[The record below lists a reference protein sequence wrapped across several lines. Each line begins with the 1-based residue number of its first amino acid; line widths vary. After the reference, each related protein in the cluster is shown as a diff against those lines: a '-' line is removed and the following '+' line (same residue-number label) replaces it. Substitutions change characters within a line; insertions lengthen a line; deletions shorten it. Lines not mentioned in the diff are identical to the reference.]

1 MMSTNDTWNL
11 QSFIDSLVVEL
22 DKARDALAVK
32 AMNQPLSYSVKDLS
46 LDLQVFPDFDGDR
59 VNFKTAKP
67 GEQGAS
73 KISMQLVSTSD
84 RAIRESSRAP
94 ARIDEG
100 KIESLPGMDAKQQKA
115 LEKIGVRTIK
125 DIERIEKNNVNLDQV
140 TNGEVDYSNLSSMIK
155 KAKRRDNPPLVRGVS
170 MTKTAEGHLLIV
182 DGKNLVLYEEH
193 HPFAFINGIKAAI
206 LNGNQDRIVVKL
218 PVEPA
223 RAMNTQNNP
232 FYETCHILLDTETVI
247 KFDIK
252 S

>member
-1 MMSTNDTWNL
+1 MSTNDTWNL

-22 DKARDALAVK
+22 DRARDALAVK

-84 RAIRESSRAP
+84 RAIRESSRTP
-94 ARIDEG
+94 ARMDEG
-100 KIESLPGMDAKQQKA
+100 KIDSLPGMDAKQRNA
-115 LEKIGVRTIK
+115 LEKIGVRTVK
-125 DIERIEKNNVNLDQV
+125 DVERMEKNNVNLDQV
-140 TNGEVDYSNLSSMIK
+140 TNGEVDYSSLSNMIK

-182 DGKNLVLYEEH
+182 DGKNLILFEEKN
-193 HPFAFINGIKAAI
+193 PFAYINGKNTPII
-206 LNGNQDRIVVKL
+206 TGNQDRIVVRL
-218 PVEPA
+218 PKEPA
-223 RAMNTQNNP
+223 RAMNINNSP
-232 FYETCHILLDTETVI
+232 FVETCHILLEPDTII